1 MNPIKRPV
9 IRSSLPRMGSSIRPQ
24 SSRPQPQARKPI
36 APARPQ
42 SSTKPVPKERLRGS
56 VQLID
61 ERTESTNTPA
71 QPQRKRQ
78 HSAPSVSARASERTV
93 RRQID
98 LDEAVDEEFGDIY
111 ADDGGTDDART
122 DDDFS
127 DDNTTDDGDDSGADD
142 LRVEDDDFPN
152 GSYDNDSDD
161 DSEGDGIPDERT
173 ARRESDRQAVRRIS
187 GQTGFPLA
195 KARRIRRHFG
205 DKAETIVDMLTSNDH
220 DGAETMLYQTILT
233 SLVDVM
239 PAVEGAIHK
248 SKGTKGLMGYN
259 QCLSQIRETL
269 MDIQARRDR
278 GAVGQLVVEKHIRP
292 AMLNSAQ
299 QMVLALSQ
307 LLGAFPFPTQEAR
320 TRFSHEVVAPLQQEL
335 AKFLNEQII
344 KLAQDVSQEL
354 S

>member
-1 MNPIKRPV
+1 
-9 IRSSLPRMGSSIRPQ
+9 MGSSIRPQ
-24 SSRPQPQARKPI
+24 SSRPQPQARKPV

-42 SSTKPVPKERLRGS
+42 SSTKPVPKERPRGS
-56 VQLID
+56 LQLID

-78 HSAPSVSARASERTV
+78 HGAPSVSARASERTV

-111 ADDGGTDDART
+111 ADDH
-122 DDDFS
+122 S
-127 DDNTTDDGDDSGADD
+127 EDNEDDD
-142 LRVEDDDFPN
+142 LRVDDDDFPN

-161 DSEGDGIPDERT
+161 DSEGDDIPDERT
-173 ARRESDRQAVRRIS
+173 ARRESDRRAVRRIS
-187 GQTGFPLA
+187 DQTGLPLA

-278 GAVGQLVVEKHIRP
+278 GAVGHLVVEKHIRP

>member
-111 ADDGGTDDART
+111 ADDH
-122 DDDFS
+122 S
-127 DDNTTDDGDDSGADD
+127 EDNEDDD
-142 LRVEDDDFPN
+142 LRVDDDDFPN

-161 DSEGDGIPDERT
+161 DSEGDDIPDERT
-173 ARRESDRQAVRRIS
+173 ARRESDRRAVRRIS
-187 GQTGFPLA
+187 DQTGFPLA

>member
-61 ERTESTNTPA
+61 DRTESTNTPA

-111 ADDGGTDDART
+111 ADDH
-122 DDDFS
+122 S
-127 DDNTTDDGDDSGADD
+127 EDNEDDD
-142 LRVEDDDFPN
+142 LRVDDDDFPN

-161 DSEGDGIPDERT
+161 DSEGDGIPDERA